1 MASNVASNVAA
12 KASRI
17 IFLPPVTVPPSNLYW
32 CSMWLNKVE
41 SGCYNKEKQLFKLD
55 YRLNLVGLAIIGL
68 W

>member
-1 MASNVASNVAA
+1 
-12 KASRI
+12 
-17 IFLPPVTVPPSNLYW
+17 
-32 CSMWLNKVE
+32 MWLNKVE